1 MRARKCDMKHE
12 MRARILGCG
21 SSGGV
26 PRIGGDWG
34 ACDPNEPRNQR
45 RRCSLLLERSAADG
59 GKTSVLIDTSPDLRM
74 QLLEAGVSRLDGIA
88 YTHDHADQTHG
99 IDDLRALFL
108 RNGKI
113 MDAYM
118 DSVTRKN
125 LLQRFHY
132 CFEEIVES
140 SYRPILCAH
149 EIRPYEKWQIQGTG
163 GCVIL
168 QAFDQIHGKIHSLG
182 FRCGSLAYSSDVVAL
197 PEASFRLLE
206 GVDIWIVDALRHNP
220 HPTHAHVQL
229 ALEWIAR
236 VRPQRGILTNLHV
249 DLDYADL
256 ARSLPPGVE
265 PAYDGMEMVFEID
278 F

>member
-1 MRARKCDMKHE
+1 MKAAGKGE

-34 ACDPNEPRNQR
+34 ACDPDEPRNRR
-45 RRCSLLLERSAADG
+45 RRCGLLLEKSAADG
-59 GKTSVLIDTSPDLRM
+59 GKTTILIDTPPDLRM
-74 QLLEAGVSRLDGIA
+74 QLLDAEVSKLDGIA
-88 YTHDHADQTHG
+88 YTHDHADHTHG

-108 RNGKI
+108 RNGE
-113 MDAYM
+113 MMNAYM
-118 DSVTRKN
+118 DGATRKN
-125 LLQRFHY
+125 LTQRFRY
-132 CFEEIVES
+132 CFEAIS
-140 SYRPILCAH
+140 KNSYHPILRAH
-149 EIRPYEKWQIQGTG
+149 EICADDEWQIQGAG
-163 GCVIL
+163 GSVTMR
-168 QAFDQIHGKIHSLG
+168 AFDQIHGKIHSLG
-182 FRCGSLAYSSDVVAL
+182 FRCGSLAYSSDVVEL
-197 PEASFRLLE
+197 PEASFQALE

-229 ALEWIAR
+229 TLEWIAR
-236 VRPQRGILTNLHV
+236 VRPKRGILTNMHV

-265 PAYDGMEMVFEID
+265 PAYDGMELVFAVD